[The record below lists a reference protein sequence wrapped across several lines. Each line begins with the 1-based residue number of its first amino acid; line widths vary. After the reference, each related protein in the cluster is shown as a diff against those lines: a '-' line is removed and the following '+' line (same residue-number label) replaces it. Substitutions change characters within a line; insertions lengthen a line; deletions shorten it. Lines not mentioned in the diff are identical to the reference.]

1 MAAWREEDHP
11 RDERGR
17 WIPKGLQ
24 AAVQR
29 RRTVAHAES
38 ADESELLDVYM
49 RIAGKPDE
57 RVTAKDRRDLARL
70 DAELQRREAGGEQQ
84 PTPEQRRVDELLA
97 GGATYDEA
105 YREAYGRAGD
115 EQDDDG
121 GRRPG
126 ETREKARRREY
137 AELTALRVLEAED
150 ACRGYLL
157 TKAGQAA
164 GVDPVSLFSGPEA
177 RARKYAS
184 EELKRWWENHPR
196 MTYAEYRADRVG
208 DAGGGQRAR
217 KTSRAAA
224 TGRKYGSTAANK
236 AQSRGAK

>member
-17 WIPKGLQ
+17 WIPKGLR

-29 RRTVAHAES
+29 RRTVEHVES
-38 ADESELLDVYM
+38 ADESELLDVFV
-49 RIAGKPDE
+49 RIAGKDRITRKDE
-57 RVTAKDRRDLARL
+57 RDLLRL
-70 DAELQRREAGGEQQ
+70 DAELKRREAGGEQQ

-97 GGATYDEA
+97 GGASYDEA

-115 EQDDDG
+115 ELDDDSS
-121 GRRPG
+121 RRKG
-126 ETREKARRREY
+126 ETREAMRRREY
-137 AELTALRVLEAED
+137 AELTALRLLEAED

-157 TKAGQAA
+157 TKEGAAA
-164 GVDPVSLFSGPEA
+164 GIDPVSLFSGPEA

-184 EELKRWWENHPR
+184 EELLRWWESNPR
-196 MTYAEYRADRVG
+196 STYAEYRADRVG
-208 DAGGGQRAR
+208 DAGGATRAR

-224 TGRKYGSTAANK
+224 TGRKYGSAAANK
-236 AQSRGAK
+236 ARSRGGQQR